1 MDVQAVLDR
10 LKALYPEA
18 RAELNFSNPFEVLIA
33 TILSAQ
39 CTDKR
44 VNIVTETL
52 FARYPDPASL
62 ARLTPEELE
71 PLIKTCG
78 LHRTKAR
85 NIIATCKA
93 LLERFEGKVPHTRAE
108 LMSLPGVGQKT
119 AGVVLLAAFG
129 EDQIPVDTH
138 VFRVANRIGL
148 VNEPTPEKTEAALR
162 QLLPKGERAHAH
174 HLFIWHGRRCCN
186 ARKPDCPNCPLKNG
200 LCRWAM
206 AGEGE
211 SPGKE

>member
-1 MDVQAVLDR
+1 MTMDVQAVLDR

-52 FARYPDPASL
+52 FVRYPDPASL

-108 LMSLPGVGQKT
+108 LMSLPG
-119 AGVVLLAAFG
+119 
-129 EDQIPVDTH
+129 

>member
-44 VNIVTETL
+44 VNLVTETL

-119 AGVVLLAAFG
+119 AGVVLLAA
-129 EDQIPVDTH
+129 
-138 VFRVANRIGL
+138 
-148 VNEPTPEKTEAALR
+148 LR

-174 HLFIWHGRRCCN
+174 HLFIWHGRRCCS